1 MGAFLPFPLLLKLN
15 RNSCGKAHFIE
26 RSKMK
31 VKTNNNCY
39 EVYEV
44 GFADYIVMINGK
56 AIRVESELNC
66 DAYLRDDDHLV
77 AIAFAIFKAYT
88 EEFYKFFKRIE
99 NMMFNFVYDYEK
111 PEVLIDHLHEWFKE
125 YERVYLEDYTEVFE
139 IAFDELENAMYGGVE
154 NIESSLAYMKSL
166 DDNEKS
172 IEADMEAALAE
183 EYGYDWEDEEESEEY
198 KESFDDFGNENG
210 RYGINYYYGDE

>member
-1 MGAFLPFPLLLKLN
+1 
-15 RNSCGKAHFIE
+15 
-26 RSKMK
+26 MK

-44 GFADYIVMINGK
+44 GSFDYIVMINGK
-56 AIRVESELNC
+56 AIRVERELNC
-66 DAYLRDDDHLV
+66 DAYLPEDDRLV

-88 EEFYKFFKRIE
+88 EEFYKFFERIK
-99 NMMFNFVYDYEK
+99 NIMLNFVYDYEK
-111 PEVLIDHLHEWFKE
+111 LEVLIDHLHEWFKE
-125 YERVYLEDYTEVFE
+125 YDRVYLEDYTEVFE
-139 IAFDELENAMYGGVE
+139 MAFDELEYASYGGVE
-154 NIESSLAYMKSL
+154 IIESSLAYMKSL

-183 EYGYDWEDEEESEEY
+183 EAGYDWEDEEESEEY
-198 KESFDDFGNENG
+198 KECFDDFGNENG